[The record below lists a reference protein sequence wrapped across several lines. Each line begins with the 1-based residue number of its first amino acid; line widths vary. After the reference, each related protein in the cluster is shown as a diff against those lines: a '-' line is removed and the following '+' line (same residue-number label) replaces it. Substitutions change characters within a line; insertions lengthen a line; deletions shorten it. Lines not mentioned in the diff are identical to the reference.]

1 MTLEA
6 AVVVAVVMVVVQR
19 LAVPLV
25 HALGGLVRNASD
37 SARFFTWC
45 ITPEEQE
52 SLKTQQLYTI
62 TQLAAKYL
70 KWVH

>member
-1 MTLEA
+1 MVA

-45 ITPEEQE
+45 ITPEKQTCMNQSEK
-52 SLKTQQLYTI
+52 SIIKKLHSSY
-62 TQLAAKYL
+62 
-70 KWVH
+70 